1 MTRVTAGEPITL
13 KAAAAAAGPRQQ
25 MDRSAWIEK
34 SLEILASAGVA
45 AIRVEVLA
53 RELDVT
59 KGSFYWHFRDRAAL
73 LTATIAEWRNRTTTN
88 VVQHLWGQPQDPR
101 TKLRRLWQIC
111 FSGRADN
118 PGGRLEVA
126 IRQWALHD
134 ATVAATVA
142 QNDAERIV
150 FVEELYHEL
159 GVRAI
164 ATNTQVAARPVD
176 IDADELGGA
185 LDDAAGE
192 VAAEGA
198 GQHGLGEASLG
209 ADDVA
214 RVDRRGLNFDKDF
227 TRTAGRG
234 RDLAGGEGCDRAV
247 CVDPERL
254 HGRKIRH
261 SAQSGPTIVRAH
273 ARPRSFRYPDSAR
286 AWDSRSAV
294 DGPGIGGPSSGS
306 GWRVVS
312 MSWMTGRR

>member
-126 IRQWALHD
+126 IRQLALHD
-134 ATVAATVA
+134 ATVAATA
-142 QNDAERIV
+142 AKNDAERIV
-150 FVEELYHEL
+150 FVEELYREL
-159 GVRAI
+159 GATDPAGMARMYYFHLWGCNFASQTIALRDPRTNVTVR
-164 ATNTQVAARPVD
+164 
-176 IDADELGGA
+176 
-185 LDDAAGE
+185 
-192 VAAEGA
+192 
-198 GQHGLGEASLG
+198 
-209 ADDVA
+209 
-214 RVDRRGLNFDKDF
+214 RVL
-227 TRTAGRG
+227 
-234 RDLAGGEGCDRAV
+234 LME
-247 CVDPERL
+247 E
-254 HGRKIRH
+254 
-261 SAQSGPTIVRAH
+261 
-273 ARPRSFRYPDSAR
+273 
-286 AWDSRSAV
+286 
-294 DGPGIGGPSSGS
+294 
-306 GWRVVS
+306 
-312 MSWMTGRR
+312 

>member
-1 MTRVTAGEPITL
+1 MRDRMVIKRWTAHLSRRYSIVCSWRNLSMTRVTAGEPITL
-13 KAAAAAAGPRQQ
+13 KGAAPAAGPRQQ

-134 ATVAATVA
+134 ASVAAIVA
-142 QNDAERIV
+142 KNDAERIV
-150 FVEELYHEL
+150 FVEELYQEL
-159 GVRAI
+159 GAPDPAGMARQYYFHILGRNFAAQTSPVR
-164 ATNTQVAARPVD
+164 D
-176 IDADELGGA
+176 
-185 LDDAAGE
+185 
-192 VAAEGA
+192 
-198 GQHGLGEASLG
+198 
-209 ADDVA
+209 
-214 RVDRRGLNFDKDF
+214 
-227 TRTAGRG
+227 
-234 RDLAGGEGCDRAV
+234 
-247 CVDPERL
+247 
-254 HGRKIRH
+254 
-261 SAQSGPTIVRAH
+261 
-273 ARPRSFRYPDSAR
+273 AR
-286 AWDSRSAV
+286 ADATV
-294 DGPGIGGPSSGS
+294 QKTLL
-306 GWRVVS
+306 
-312 MSWMTGRR
+312 M